1 MFQMVEDCLKG
12 SWWLRAA
19 PVCDA
24 GDVEGRFL
32 LIHCVLER
40 RMAEC
45 SLSRIATSVQI
56 LIPIKVQNGE
66 V

>member
-1 MFQMVEDCLKG
+1 MRRLSEV
-12 SWWLRAA
+12 R
-19 PVCDA
+19 
-24 GDVEGRFL
+24 GDVKDQLL

-45 SLSRIATSVQI
+45 SLSGIATSVQI
-56 LIPIKVQNGE
+56 LDPHQGTQNAE

>member
-1 MFQMVEDCLKG
+1 MPFG
-12 SWWLRAA
+12 RAA
-19 PVCDA
+19 ACGA
-24 GDVEGRFL
+24 GDAEGRLL

-45 SLSRIATSVQI
+45 SLSGIATSVQM